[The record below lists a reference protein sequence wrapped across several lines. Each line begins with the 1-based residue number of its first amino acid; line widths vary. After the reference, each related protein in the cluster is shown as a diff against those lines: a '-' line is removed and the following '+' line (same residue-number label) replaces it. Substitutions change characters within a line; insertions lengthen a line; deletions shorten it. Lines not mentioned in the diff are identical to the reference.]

1 MVTRADRKR
10 IGIMTA
16 IALMLC
22 VTAVGSPV
30 SVLQAEEQTVSQVS
44 EEPGQYTVPDGW
56 SEDTSAETE
65 TGKIYRYSEKLEEE
79 ASSSVT
85 CSYMTTNYMTT
96 EYEQLRDML
105 TNDIV
110 YSRVN
115 AQISTNAAYT
125 DNKDYLYIL
134 TADDASLDYREIFY
148 YVVGDLK
155 CFCAAVK
162 EYRSEAD
169 EARSAQRST
178 PEEVGK
184 QIAAGFT
191 WK

>member
-1 MVTRADRKR
+1 MVTRAGRKR
-10 IGIMTA
+10 SIIMIA
-16 IALMLC
+16 VALMLWMP
-22 VTAVGSPV
+22 AVGGSV
-30 SVLQAEEQTVSQVS
+30 SVLHAEEQAAAQDL

-56 SEDTSAETE
+56 SEDTSAGTE
-65 TGKIYRYSEKLEEE
+65 AEKVYRYSEKLEEE
-79 ASSSVT
+79 VSSSIT

-134 TADDASLDYREIFY
+134 TADDAALDYREIFY

-155 CFCAAVK
+155 CFCVTVK
-162 EYRSEAD
+162 EYRGEAD
-169 EARSAQRST
+169 ESRNAQKST
-178 PEEVGK
+178 PEEAGR
-184 QIAAGFT
+184 QIAAAFT

>member
-1 MVTRADRKR
+1 MVNRADKKR
-10 IGIMTA
+10 AGIV
-16 IALMLC
+16 I
-22 VTAVGSPV
+22 VTALVLCMSVVGNPV
-30 SVLQAEEQTVSQVS
+30 SVLQAEEQAVS
-44 EEPGQYTVPDGW
+44 EGSGEQGQYPVPDGW
-56 SEDTSAETE
+56 SEDTSAETGTE
-65 TGKIYRYSEKLEEE
+65 KVYKYSEKLEE
-79 ASSSVT
+79 AGSSSIT

-115 AQISTNAAYT
+115 AQISTNASYT
-125 DNKDYLYIL
+125 DNKDYLFIL

-162 EYRSEAD
+162 ECRCEAD
-169 EARSAQRST
+169 EARNAQKPT
-178 PEEVGK
+178 PEEAGK
-184 QIAAGFT
+184 QIAAAFT
-191 WK
+191 WQ

>member
-1 MVTRADRKR
+1 MVNRADRR
-10 IGIMTA
+10 CVGILVVIT
-16 IALMLC
+16 LLLC
-22 VTAVGSPV
+22 VLAGGRSV
-30 SVLQAEEQTVSQVS
+30 SVLQAEEQTVSQS
-44 EEPGQYTVPDGW
+44 AEEQGTYTVPDGW

-65 TGKIYRYSEKLEEE
+65 TGKVYKYAEKLEEE
-79 ASSSVT
+79 TSSSIT
-85 CSYMTTNYMTT
+85 CSYMTTNYMIA

-115 AQISTNAAYT
+115 AQISTNASYT

-148 YVVGDLK
+148 YVVGDLR
-155 CFCAAVK
+155 CFCVTVK

-169 EARSAQRST
+169 EARSAQKAT
-178 PEEVGK
+178 PEEAGK
-184 QIAAGFT
+184 KIAAAFT
-191 WK
+191 WN